1 MTHTAILA
9 AEFAATR
16 TKLTEATTG
25 PVLFIQD
32 TTSFD
37 FSHHPA
43 TKGLGMLENKHMQ
56 GFLAHTTLAVS
67 MAPGMEG
74 LPLGLVAQ
82 EIWARPVTVTGE
94 HEGTRDQ
101 RHTTPFDAKESFKWV
116 TGLAAE
122 SIPPVESSPAQHS
135 TSAGAH
141 LAVAVCDREAHIYDF
156 FCAALSHQMDFIVR
170 ASDGRSTVITEE
182 DERLPLFTAVAG
194 QPVQACAII
203 DLKRRPDR
211 AARSAAVEVR
221 YATLTLKR
229 PKRSEAAYKTLTLQ
243 VVDILEP
250 NPPADSEAV
259 HWLLVTSR
267 PVTTPVQAEWVV
279 QAYLYRWLI
288 ERFHYI
294 LKSGLKLEESQLHTL
309 ESLVRL
315 TAIDSIIAWR
325 LLEMLYHSRCTPNVP
340 CTAVL
345 ADDEWQVLY
354 MMHHKTSKLP
364 AEPPSL
370 QQAVYWIAQMGGFL
384 ARKGDG
390 EPGVKVLW
398 RGWTKLSIQI
408 ETFHAFRQIY
418 PQIDVGNA

>member
-1 MTHTAILA
+1 MSHTAIMADEFTATQTRLA
-9 AEFAATR
+9 
-16 TKLTEATTG
+16 EAVTG
-25 PVLFIQD
+25 PVLHIQD

-67 MAPGMEG
+67 MAPGMKG

-82 EIWARPVTVTGE
+82 EVWARPVTESGE
-94 HEGTRDQ
+94 HAGTRDQ
-101 RHTTPFDAKESFKWV
+101 RHTTPFDGKESYKWV
-116 TGLAAE
+116 KGLAAE
-122 SIPPVESSPAQHS
+122 RIAPIDSSPAD
-135 TSAGAH
+135 TSSPADAH

-182 DERLPLFTAVAG
+182 DERLPLFAAVAD
-194 QPVQACAII
+194 QPVQVCATI

-211 AARSAAVEVR
+211 AARSADVEVR

-229 PKRSEAAYKTLTLQ
+229 PKRSQAAYTTLVVH
-243 VVDILEP
+243 VVDICEP
-250 NPPADSEAV
+250 NPPDGSEAV
-259 HWLLVTSR
+259 HWLLVTSCA
-267 PVTTPVQAEWVV
+267 VTTPAQAEWVV

-294 LKSGLKLEESQLHTL
+294 LKSGLKLEESQLHTFEAL
-309 ESLVRL
+309 ARL
-315 TAIDSIIAWR
+315 TAIASIVAWR
-325 LLEMLYHSRCTPNVP
+325 LLEVLYHARCTPDVP

-364 AEPPSL
+364 SEPPSL
-370 QQAVYWIAQMGGFL
+370 QQAVRWIAQMGGFL
-384 ARKGDG
+384 ARRGDG

-398 RGWTKLSIQI
+398 RGWTKLSIQV

-418 PQIDVGNA
+418 PQIDVGKV